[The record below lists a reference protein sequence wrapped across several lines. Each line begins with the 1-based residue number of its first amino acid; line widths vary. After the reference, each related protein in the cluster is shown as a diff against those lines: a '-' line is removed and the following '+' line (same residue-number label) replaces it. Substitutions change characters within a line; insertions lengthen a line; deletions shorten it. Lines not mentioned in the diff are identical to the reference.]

1 MNLTRLAVM
10 FVGLL
15 FLDGVLAGTA
25 SATTVV
31 ECRMQVANLRNG
43 TVEAQRQ
50 SAQTKDQSGS
60 VAKLDDISLM
70 LAEGKNA
77 REAAVEAGFVRIRH
91 VEGFQHG
98 VPRVAPDED
107 IHAAAVSLFRSI
119 LSADVEHSHTNGR
132 TAARPDSRAARLL
145 PTPGL

>member
-1 MNLTRLAVM
+1 MNLTRLVVIV
-10 FVGLL
+10 VGLL
-15 FLDGVLAGTA
+15 SLTGVLAGTA

-31 ECRMQVANLRNG
+31 ECRMLVAHLRNG

-77 REAAVEAGFVRIRH
+77 DAIQKLNDFVAQ
-91 VEGFQHG
+91 GYPSMG
-98 VPRVAPDED
+98 VQDA
-107 IHAAAVSLFRSI
+107 INCINAIGTS
-119 LSADVEHSHTNGR
+119 
-132 TAARPDSRAARLL
+132 
-145 PTPGL
+145 

>member
-1 MNLTRLAVM
+1 LPAWRGVLHHYAEGVPMNLTRLVVI

-15 FLDGVLAGTA
+15 FLNGVLAGTA

-31 ECRMQVANLRNG
+31 ECRMLIAHLRNG

-60 VAKLDDISLM
+60 LAKLDDISAL

-77 REAAVEAGFVRIRH
+77 DAIQKLTDFVAQGHPSI
-91 VEGFQHG
+91 G
-98 VPRVAPDED
+98 VQ
-107 IHAAAVSLFRSI
+107 
-119 LSADVEHSHTNGR
+119 DVIGCINAIG
-132 TAARPDSRAARLL
+132 
-145 PTPGL
+145 TP

>member
-60 VAKLDDISLM
+60 VAKLDD
-70 LAEGKNA
+70 KNA
-77 REAAVEAGFVRIRH
+77 DAIQKLTDFVAQ
-91 VEGFQHG
+91 GYPSMG
-98 VPRVAPDED
+98 V
-107 IHAAAVSLFRSI
+107 H
-119 LSADVEHSHTNGR
+119 DVISCINAIGN
-132 TAARPDSRAARLL
+132 P
-145 PTPGL
+145 

>member
-15 FLDGVLAGTA
+15 FLNGVLADTA

-31 ECRMQVANLRNG
+31 ECRMQVAHLRNG

-60 VAKLDDISLM
+60 LAKLDDISLM

-77 REAAVEAGFVRIRH
+77 DAIQKLTDFVAQ
-91 VEGFQHG
+91 GYPSMG
-98 VPRVAPDED
+98 VQ
-107 IHAAAVSLFRSI
+107 
-119 LSADVEHSHTNGR
+119 DVISCINAIG
-132 TAARPDSRAARLL
+132 
-145 PTPGL
+145 TP